1 MKFVS
6 SIPLS
11 IIAINLLTLFVR
23 DFYHTQRKEDFEV
36 EVQYFKKVHWQQ
48 SLLAAALPRLNEED
62 KRRTGITS

>member
-36 EVQYFKKVHWQQ
+36 EVQYFKKKVHWQQ
-48 SLLAAALPRLNEED
+48 FLLAAP
-62 KRRTGITS
+62 

>member
-36 EVQYFKKVHWQQ
+36 QYFKKVHWQQ
-48 SLLAAALPRLNEED
+48 SLLAAAPPRLNEED

>member
-23 DFYHTQRKEDFEV
+23 EFYHTQRKEDFEV
-36 EVQYFKKVHWQQ
+36 EVQYFKKKVHWQQ
-48 SLLAAALPRLNEED
+48 FLLAAPWRLKRIREEQ
-62 KRRTGITS
+62 G

>member
-36 EVQYFKKVHWQQ
+36 EVQYFKKVHKGT
-48 SLLAAALPRLNEED
+48 LVLVYRE
-62 KRRTGITS
+62 K

>member
-36 EVQYFKKVHWQQ
+36 EVQYFKK
-48 SLLAAALPRLNEED
+48 SALAAVLASGTMKTEED